1 VYNFEAICMVYDG
14 VKVVGV
20 LVEVVSTNQ
29 QRLYAFPPY
38 IHTFMHLLADSTAL
52 NPS

>member
-1 VYNFEAICMVYDG
+1 VDNVEALCVVYEGAE
-14 VKVVGV
+14 VVGV

-29 QRLYAFPPY
+29 HRLYVFSPY

-52 NPS
+52 NPP